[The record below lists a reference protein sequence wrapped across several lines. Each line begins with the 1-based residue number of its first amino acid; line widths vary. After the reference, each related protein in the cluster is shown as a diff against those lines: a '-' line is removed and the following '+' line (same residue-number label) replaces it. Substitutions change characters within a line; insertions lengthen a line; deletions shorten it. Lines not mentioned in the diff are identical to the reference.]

1 MVSILITGTNRGI
14 GLEFVKH
21 YLKHNEK
28 VIATCRNKNSAKEL
42 LELKKTT
49 NNLSLVELDVSNPN
63 SINEFVSKITDQ
75 PIDTFINNAGVFGP
89 RNNQF
94 GNLNVKEWLDV
105 FNINSI
111 APLLITQKILKNL
124 RLGKSNKLVFIS
136 SKVGSIEE
144 NTGGG
149 MYIYRSSKT
158 ALNQV
163 IKSLS
168 IDFKD
173 ENMIAVALHPGWV
186 QTDMG
191 GPNALIDTK
200 TSVKGMVEVIDS
212 LTLKNSGKF
221 YNYDGSSIP
230 W

>member
-1 MVSILITGTNRGI
+1 MSILITGTNRGI

-21 YLKHNEK
+21 YLKNNEK
-28 VIATCRNKNSAKEL
+28 VIATCRNKNSAKDL
-42 LELKKTT
+42 LELKNTT
-49 NNLSLVELDVSNPN
+49 SNLSLVELDVSNPN
-63 SINEFVSKITDQ
+63 SINEFASKITDQ

-89 RNNQF
+89 RNNEF
-94 GNLNVKEWLDV
+94 GNFNAKEWLDV
-105 FNINSI
+105 FNINTI

-124 RLGKSNKLVFIS
+124 RLGKNKKLVFIS

-144 NTGGG
+144 NTGGS

-168 IDFKD
+168 IDLKD
-173 ENMIAVALHPGWV
+173 ENFIATALHPGWV

-191 GPNALIDTK
+191 GQNALINTK
-200 TSVKGMVEVIDS
+200 TSVKGMAEVIDS
-212 LTLKNSGKF
+212 LVLKNSGRF
-221 YNYDGSSIP
+221 YNYDGSLIP

>member
-1 MVSILITGTNRGI
+1 MSILITGTNRGI

-21 YLKHNEK
+21 YLKNNEK
-28 VIATCRNKNSAKEL
+28 VIATCRNKNSAKDL
-42 LELKKTT
+42 LELKNTT
-49 NNLSLVELDVSNPN
+49 SNLSLVELDVSNPN
-63 SINEFVSKITDQ
+63 SINEFASKITDQ

-89 RNNQF
+89 RNNEF
-94 GNLNVKEWLDV
+94 GNFNAKEWLDV
-105 FNINSI
+105 FNINTI

-124 RLGKSNKLVFIS
+124 RLGKNKKLVFIS

-173 ENMIAVALHPGWV
+173 ENFIAAALHPGWV

-200 TSVKGMVEVIDS
+200 TSVKGMAEVIDS
-212 LTLKNSGKF
+212 LVLKNSGRF

>member
-1 MVSILITGTNRGI
+1 VSILITGTNRGI

-21 YLKHNEK
+21 YLKNNEK
-28 VIATCRNKNSAKEL
+28 VIATCRNRNSAKDL
-42 LELKKTT
+42 LELENTT
-49 NNLSLVELDVSNPN
+49 NNLSLLELDVSKPN
-63 SINEFVSKITDQ
+63 SIDEFTSKIANQ

-89 RNNQF
+89 RNIEF
-94 GNLNVKEWLDV
+94 GNFNAKEWLDV
-105 FNINSI
+105 FNINTI

-124 RLGKSNKLVFIS
+124 RLGKNKKLAFIS
-136 SKVGSIEE
+136 SKVGSIED

-149 MYIYRSSKT
+149 MYIYRTSKT

-168 IDFKD
+168 IDLKE
-173 ENMIAVALHPGWV
+173 ENLIAVALHPGWV

-200 TSVKGMVEVIDS
+200 TSVKGMAEVIDN
-212 LTLKNSGKF
+212 LAPKNSGKF
-221 YNYDGSSIP
+221 YNYDGSPIP

>member
-1 MVSILITGTNRGI
+1 MSILITGTNRGI

-21 YLKHNEK
+21 YIKNNEK
-28 VIATCRNKNSAKEL
+28 VIATCRNRNSAKDL
-42 LELKKTT
+42 LELENTT

-63 SINEFVSKITDQ
+63 SINNFTSKIAGL
-75 PIDTFINNAGVFGP
+75 PIDTFISNAGVSGP
-89 RNNQF
+89 KNIEF
-94 GNLNVKEWLDV
+94 GNFDAKEWLDV
-105 FNINSI
+105 FNINTIS
-111 APLLITQKILKNL
+111 PLIITQKILKNL
-124 RLGKSNKLVFIS
+124 RLGKNKKLAFIS
-136 SKVGSIEE
+136 SKVGSIED

-149 MYIYRSSKT
+149 MYIYRTSKT

-168 IDFKD
+168 IDLKG
-173 ENMIAVALHPGWV
+173 ENFIVVALHPGWV

-200 TSVKGMVEVIDS
+200 TSVRGMTEAIDN
-212 LTLKNSGKF
+212 LTSKNSGKF
-221 YNYDGSSIP
+221 YNYDGSPIP

>member
-1 MVSILITGTNRGI
+1 MSILITGTNRGI
-14 GLEFVKH
+14 GLEFVKY
-21 YLKHNEK
+21 YLKNNEK
-28 VIATCRNKNSAKEL
+28 VIATYRNKNSAKDL
-42 LELKKTT
+42 IELKNTT
-49 NNLSLVELDVSNPN
+49 SNLSLVELDVSNPN
-63 SINEFVSKITDQ
+63 SINEFASKITDQ

-89 RNNQF
+89 RNNVF
-94 GNLNVKEWLDV
+94 GNYNAKEWLDV
-105 FNINSI
+105 FNINTI

-124 RLGKSNKLVFIS
+124 RLGKNKKLVFIS

-173 ENMIAVALHPGWV
+173 ENFITAALHPGWV

-200 TSVKGMVEVIDS
+200 TSVKGMAEVIDS
-212 LTLKNSGKF
+212 LVLKNSGRF

>member
-1 MVSILITGTNRGI
+1 VSILITGTNRGI

-21 YLKHNEK
+21 YLKNNEK
-28 VIATCRNKNSAKEL
+28 IIATYRNKNSAKDL
-42 LELKKTT
+42 IELKNTT
-49 NNLSLVELDVSNPN
+49 SNLSLVELDVSNPN
-63 SINEFVSKITDQ
+63 SINEFASKITDQ

-89 RNNQF
+89 RNNEF
-94 GNLNVKEWLDV
+94 GNFNAKEWLDV
-105 FNINSI
+105 FNINTI
-111 APLLITQKILKNL
+111 APLLITLKILKNL
-124 RLGKSNKLVFIS
+124 RLGKNKKLVFIS

-173 ENMIAVALHPGWV
+173 ENFIVAALHPGWV

-191 GPNALIDTK
+191 GPNALIDKK
-200 TSVKGMVEVIDS
+200 TSVKGMAEVIDS
-212 LTLKNSGKF
+212 LVLKNSGRF

>member
-1 MVSILITGTNRGI
+1 MSILITGTNRGI

-21 YLKHNEK
+21 YLKNNEK
-28 VIATCRNKNSAKEL
+28 VIATCRNKNSAKDL
-42 LELKKTT
+42 LELENTT
-49 NNLSLVELDVSNPN
+49 SNLSLVELDVSKPN
-63 SINEFVSKITDQ
+63 SIDEFTSKIANQ

-89 RNNQF
+89 RNIEF
-94 GNLNVKEWLDV
+94 GNLNAKEWLDV
-105 FNINSI
+105 FNINTI

-124 RLGKSNKLVFIS
+124 RLGKNKKLVFIS
-136 SKVGSIEE
+136 SKVGSIED

-149 MYIYRSSKT
+149 MYIYRTSKT

-163 IKSLS
+163 IKSIP
-168 IDFKD
+168 IDLKEETF
-173 ENMIAVALHPGWV
+173 IAVALHPGWV

-200 TSVKGMVEVIDS
+200 TSVKGMAEVIDNLAS
-212 LTLKNSGKF
+212 KNSGKF
-221 YNYDGSSIP
+221 YNYDGSPIP

>member
-1 MVSILITGTNRGI
+1 MPILITGTNRGI

-21 YLKHNEK
+21 YLKNNEK
-28 VIATCRNKNSAKEL
+28 VIATYRNKNSAKDL
-42 LELKKTT
+42 LELKNTT
-49 NNLSLVELDVSNPN
+49 SNLSLVELDVSNPN
-63 SINEFVSKITDQ
+63 SINEFASKITDQ

-89 RNNQF
+89 RNNEF
-94 GNLNVKEWLDV
+94 GNFNAKEWLHV
-105 FNINSI
+105 FNINTI

-124 RLGKSNKLVFIS
+124 RLGKNKKLVFIS

-144 NTGGG
+144 NTGGS

-173 ENMIAVALHPGWV
+173 ENFIAAALHPGSV

-200 TSVKGMVEVIDS
+200 TSVKGMAEVIDS
-212 LTLKNSGKF
+212 LVLKNSGRF

>member
-1 MVSILITGTNRGI
+1 MSILITGTNRGI

-21 YLKHNEK
+21 YIKNNEK
-28 VIATCRNKNSAKEL
+28 VIATCRNRNSAKDL
-42 LELKKTT
+42 LELENTT

-63 SINEFVSKITDQ
+63 SINNFTSKIAGL
-75 PIDTFINNAGVFGP
+75 PIDTFISNAGVSGP
-89 RNNQF
+89 KNIEF
-94 GNLNVKEWLDV
+94 GNFDAKEWLDV
-105 FNINSI
+105 FNVNTI

-124 RLGKSNKLVFIS
+124 RLGKDKKLAFIS
-136 SKVGSIEE
+136 SKVGSIED
-144 NTGGG
+144 NTSGG
-149 MYIYRSSKT
+149 MYIYRTSKT

-168 IDFKD
+168 IDLKG
-173 ENMIAVALHPGWV
+173 ENFIVVALHPGWV

-200 TSVKGMVEVIDS
+200 TSVRGMTEAIDN
-212 LTLKNSGKF
+212 LTSKNSGKF
-221 YNYDGSSIP
+221 YNYDGSPIP

>member
-1 MVSILITGTNRGI
+1 MSILITGTNRGI

-21 YLKHNEK
+21 YLKNNEK
-28 VIATCRNKNSAKEL
+28 VIATYRNKNSAKDL
-42 LELKKTT
+42 LELKNTT
-49 NNLSLVELDVSNPN
+49 SNLFLVELDVSNPN
-63 SINEFVSKITDQ
+63 SINEFSSKITDQ
-75 PIDTFINNAGVFGP
+75 PIDTFVNNAGVFGP
-89 RNNQF
+89 RNNEF
-94 GNLNVKEWLDV
+94 GNFNAKEWLDV
-105 FNINSI
+105 FNINTI

-124 RLGKSNKLVFIS
+124 RLGKNKKLVFIS

-173 ENMIAVALHPGWV
+173 ENFIAAALHPGWV

-200 TSVKGMVEVIDS
+200 TSVKGMTEVIDS
-212 LTLKNSGKF
+212 LVIKNSGRF

>member
-1 MVSILITGTNRGI
+1 MSILITGTNRGI

-21 YLKHNEK
+21 YLKNNEK
-28 VIATCRNKNSAKEL
+28 VIATCRNRNSAKDL
-42 LELKKTT
+42 LELENTT
-49 NNLSLVELDVSNPN
+49 SNLSLLELDVSKPN
-63 SINEFVSKITDQ
+63 SIDEFTSKIANQ

-89 RNNQF
+89 RNIEL
-94 GNLNVKEWLDV
+94 GNFNAKEWLDV
-105 FNINSI
+105 FNINTI

-124 RLGKSNKLVFIS
+124 RLGKNKKLAFIS
-136 SKVGSIEE
+136 SKVGSIED

-149 MYIYRSSKT
+149 MYIYRTSKT

-168 IDFKD
+168 IDLKE
-173 ENMIAVALHPGWV
+173 ENLIAVALHPGWV

-200 TSVKGMVEVIDS
+200 TSVKGMAEVIDN
-212 LTLKNSGKF
+212 LAPKNSGKF
-221 YNYDGSSIP
+221 YNYDGSPIL

>member
-1 MVSILITGTNRGI
+1 VSILITGTNRGI

-21 YLKHNEK
+21 YLKNNEK
-28 VIATCRNKNSAKEL
+28 VIATYRNKNSVKDL
-42 LELKKTT
+42 LELKNTT
-49 NNLSLVELDVSNPN
+49 SNLSLVELDVSNSN
-63 SINEFVSKITDQ
+63 SINEFASKITDQ

-89 RNNQF
+89 RNNEF
-94 GNLNVKEWLDV
+94 GNFNAKEWLDV
-105 FNINSI
+105 FNINTI

-124 RLGKSNKLVFIS
+124 RLGKNKKLVFIS

-163 IKSLS
+163 IKNLS

-173 ENMIAVALHPGWV
+173 ENFIAAALHPGWV

-200 TSVKGMVEVIDS
+200 TSVKGMAEVIDR
-212 LTLKNSGKF
+212 LVLKNSGKF

>member
-1 MVSILITGTNRGI
+1 MSFLITGTNRGI
-14 GLEFVKH
+14 GLEFVKY
-21 YLKHNEK
+21 YLKNNKK
-28 VIATCRNKNSAKEL
+28 VIATYRNKNSAKDL

-49 NNLSLVELDVSNPN
+49 SNLSLVELDVSNPN
-63 SINEFVSKITDQ
+63 SINEFASKITDQ

-89 RNNQF
+89 RNNEF
-94 GNLNVKEWLDV
+94 GNFNAKEWLDV
-105 FNINSI
+105 FNINTI

-124 RLGKSNKLVFIS
+124 RLGKNKKLVFIS

-173 ENMIAVALHPGWV
+173 ESFIAAALHPGWV

-191 GPNALIDTK
+191 GPNALIDTNI
-200 TSVKGMVEVIDS
+200 SVKGMAEVIDS
-212 LTLKNSGKF
+212 LVLKNSGRF
-221 YNYDGSSIP
+221 YNYDGSLIP

>member
-1 MVSILITGTNRGI
+1 MSILITGTNRGI

-21 YLKHNEK
+21 YLKNNEK
-28 VIATCRNKNSAKEL
+28 VIATYRNKNSAKDL
-42 LELKKTT
+42 LELKNTT
-49 NNLSLVELDVSNPN
+49 SNLSLVELDVSNSN
-63 SINEFVSKITDQ
+63 SINKFASKITDQ

-89 RNNQF
+89 RNNEF
-94 GNLNVKEWLDV
+94 GNFNAKEWLHV
-105 FNINSI
+105 FNINTI

-124 RLGKSNKLVFIS
+124 RLGKNKKLVFIS

-173 ENMIAVALHPGWV
+173 ENFIAAALHPGWV

-200 TSVKGMVEVIDS
+200 TSVKGMTEVIDS
-212 LTLKNSGKF
+212 LVLKNSGRF

>member
-1 MVSILITGTNRGI
+1 VSILITGTNRGI

-21 YLKHNEK
+21 YLKNNEK
-28 VIATCRNKNSAKEL
+28 VIATYRNKNSAKDL
-42 LELKKTT
+42 LELKNTT
-49 NNLSLVELDVSNPN
+49 SNLFLLELDVSNPN
-63 SINEFVSKITDQ
+63 SINEFASKITDQ

-89 RNNQF
+89 RNNEF
-94 GNLNVKEWLDV
+94 GNFNAKEWLDV
-105 FNINSI
+105 FNINTI

-124 RLGKSNKLVFIS
+124 RLGKNKKLVFIS

-173 ENMIAVALHPGWV
+173 ENFIAAALHPGWV

-200 TSVKGMVEVIDS
+200 TSVKGMAEVIDS
-212 LTLKNSGKF
+212 LVLKNSGRF

>member
-1 MVSILITGTNRGI
+1 MSILITGTNRGI

-21 YLKHNEK
+21 YIKNNEK
-28 VIATCRNKNSAKEL
+28 VIATCRNRNSAKDL
-42 LELKKTT
+42 LELENTT

-63 SINEFVSKITDQ
+63 SINNFTSKIAGL
-75 PIDTFINNAGVFGP
+75 PIDTFISNAGVSGP
-89 RNNQF
+89 KNIEF
-94 GNLNVKEWLDV
+94 GNFDAKEWLDV
-105 FNINSI
+105 FNVNTI

-124 RLGKSNKLVFIS
+124 RLGKDKKLVFIS
-136 SKVGSIEE
+136 SKVGSIED
-144 NTGGG
+144 NTSGG
-149 MYIYRSSKT
+149 MYIYRTSKT

-168 IDFKD
+168 IDFKED
-173 ENMIAVALHPGWV
+173 NFIVVALHPGWV

-200 TSVKGMVEVIDS
+200 TSVKGLIEVIDN
-212 LTLKNSGKF
+212 LTPKNSGKF
-221 YNYDGSSIP
+221 YNYDGSPIP

>member
-1 MVSILITGTNRGI
+1 MSILITGTNRGI

-21 YLKHNEK
+21 YLKNNEK
-28 VIATCRNKNSAKEL
+28 VIATCRNRNSAKDL
-42 LELKKTT
+42 LELENTT
-49 NNLSLVELDVSNPN
+49 NNLSLLKLDVSKPN
-63 SINEFVSKITDQ
+63 SIDEFTSKIANQ

-89 RNNQF
+89 RNIEF
-94 GNLNVKEWLDV
+94 GNFNAKEWLDV
-105 FNINSI
+105 FNINTI

-124 RLGKSNKLVFIS
+124 RLGKNKKLVFIS
-136 SKVGSIEE
+136 SKVGSIED

-149 MYIYRSSKT
+149 MYIYRTSKT

-168 IDFKD
+168 IDLKE
-173 ENMIAVALHPGWV
+173 ENFIAVALHPGWV

-200 TSVKGMVEVIDS
+200 TSVKGMAEVVDS
-212 LTLKNSGKF
+212 LVLKNSGRF

>member
-1 MVSILITGTNRGI
+1 MSILITGTNRGI

-21 YLKHNEK
+21 YLKNNEK
-28 VIATCRNKNSAKEL
+28 VIATYRNRNSAKDL
-42 LELKKTT
+42 LELENTT
-49 NNLSLVELDVSNPN
+49 SDLSLLKLDVSKPN
-63 SINEFVSKITDQ
+63 SIDEFTSKIANQ

-89 RNNQF
+89 RNIEF
-94 GNLNVKEWLDV
+94 GNFNAKEWLDV
-105 FNINSI
+105 FNINTI

-124 RLGKSNKLVFIS
+124 RLGKNKKLAFIS
-136 SKVGSIEE
+136 SKVGSIED

-149 MYIYRSSKT
+149 MYIYRASKT

-168 IDFKD
+168 IDLKE
-173 ENMIAVALHPGWV
+173 ENFIAVALHPGWV

-200 TSVKGMVEVIDS
+200 TSVKGMAEVIDN
-212 LTLKNSGKF
+212 LAPKNSGKF
-221 YNYDGSSIP
+221 YNYDGSPIP

>member
-1 MVSILITGTNRGI
+1 MSILITGTNRGI

-21 YLKHNEK
+21 YLKNNEK
-28 VIATCRNKNSAKEL
+28 VIATYRNKNSVKDL
-42 LELKKTT
+42 LELKNTT
-49 NNLSLVELDVSNPN
+49 SNLSLVELDVSNPN
-63 SINEFVSKITDQ
+63 SINEFASKITDQ

-89 RNNQF
+89 RNNEF
-94 GNLNVKEWLDV
+94 GNFNAKEWLDV
-105 FNINSI
+105 FNINTI

-124 RLGKSNKLVFIS
+124 RLGKNKKLVFIS

-173 ENMIAVALHPGWV
+173 ENFIAAALHPGWV
-186 QTDMG
+186 QTEMG

-200 TSVKGMVEVIDS
+200 TSVKGMAKVIDS
-212 LTLKNSGKF
+212 LVLKNSGRF

>member
-1 MVSILITGTNRGI
+1 VSILITGTNRGI

-21 YLKHNEK
+21 YIKNNEK
-28 VIATCRNKNSAKEL
+28 VIATCRNRNSAKDL
-42 LELKKTT
+42 LELENTT

-63 SINEFVSKITDQ
+63 SINNFTSKIAGL
-75 PIDTFINNAGVFGP
+75 PIDTFISNAGVSGP
-89 RNNQF
+89 KNIEF
-94 GNLNVKEWLDV
+94 GNFDAKEWLDV
-105 FNINSI
+105 FNINTI

-124 RLGKSNKLVFIS
+124 RLGKDKKLAFIS
-136 SKVGSIEE
+136 SKVGSIED
-144 NTGGG
+144 NTSGG
-149 MYIYRSSKT
+149 MYIYRTSKT

-168 IDFKD
+168 IDFKED
-173 ENMIAVALHPGWV
+173 NFIVVALHPGWV

-200 TSVKGMVEVIDS
+200 TSVKGLIEVIDN
-212 LTLKNSGKF
+212 LTPKNSGKF
-221 YNYDGSSIP
+221 YNYDGSPIP

>member
-1 MVSILITGTNRGI
+1 MSILITGTNRGI

-28 VIATCRNKNSAKEL
+28 VIATYRNKNNAKEL

-63 SINEFVSKITDQ
+63 SINEFSSTITDQ
-75 PIDTFINNAGVFGP
+75 PIDIFINNAGVFGP
-89 RNNQF
+89 RNNEF
-94 GNLNVKEWLDV
+94 GNYNAKEWIEV
-105 FNINSI
+105 FNINTI
-111 APLLITQKILKNL
+111 APLLIMQKILKNL
-124 RLGKSNKLVFIS
+124 RLGKNKKLIFIS

-144 NTGGG
+144 NTGGS

-168 IDFKD
+168 IDFKN
-173 ENMIAVALHPGWV
+173 ENFITVALHPGWV
-186 QTDMG
+186 KTDMG

-200 TSVKGMVEVIDS
+200 TSIKGMAEVIDS
-212 LTLKNSGKF
+212 LVLKNSGRF

>member
-1 MVSILITGTNRGI
+1 MSILITGTNRGI

-21 YLKHNEK
+21 YLKNNEK
-28 VIATCRNKNSAKEL
+28 VIATCRNKNSAKDL
-42 LELKKTT
+42 LELKNTT
-49 NNLSLVELDVSNPN
+49 SNLSLLELDVSNPN
-63 SINEFVSKITDQ
+63 SINEFTSKITDQ

-89 RNNQF
+89 RNTEF
-94 GNLNVKEWLDV
+94 GNFNAKEWLDV
-105 FNINSI
+105 FNINTI
-111 APLLITQKILKNL
+111 APLLITQQILKNL
-124 RLGKSNKLVFIS
+124 RLGKNKKLVFIS

-173 ENMIAVALHPGWV
+173 ENFIAAALHPGWV

-200 TSVKGMVEVIDS
+200 TSVKGMAEVIDN
-212 LTLKNSGKF
+212 LVLKNSGRF
-221 YNYDGSSIP
+221 YNYDGSLIP

>member
-1 MVSILITGTNRGI
+1 MSILITGTNRGI

-21 YLKHNEK
+21 YLKNNEK
-28 VIATCRNKNSAKEL
+28 VIATCRNKNSAKDL
-42 LELKKTT
+42 LELENTT
-49 NNLSLVELDVSNPN
+49 SNLSLLELDVSKPN
-63 SINEFVSKITDQ
+63 SIDEFTSKIANQ

-89 RNNQF
+89 RNIEF
-94 GNLNVKEWLDV
+94 GNFNAKEWLDV
-105 FNINSI
+105 FNINTI

-124 RLGKSNKLVFIS
+124 RLGKNKKLAFIS
-136 SKVGSIEE
+136 SKVGSIED

-149 MYIYRSSKT
+149 MYIYRTSKT

-168 IDFKD
+168 IDLKE
-173 ENMIAVALHPGWV
+173 ENFIVVALHPGWV

-200 TSVKGMVEVIDS
+200 TSVKGMTEVIDS
-212 LTLKNSGKF
+212 LVIKNSGRF

>member
-1 MVSILITGTNRGI
+1 VSILITGTNRGI

-21 YLKHNEK
+21 YLKNNEK
-28 VIATCRNKNSAKEL
+28 IIATCRNKHSAKDL
-42 LELKKTT
+42 LELENTT
-49 NNLSLVELDVSNPN
+49 SNLSLVELDVSNPN
-63 SINEFVSKITDQ
+63 SINEFTSKIAGL

-89 RNNQF
+89 RNIEF
-94 GNLNVKEWLDV
+94 GNFNAKEWLDV
-105 FNINSI
+105 FKVNTI

-124 RLGKSNKLVFIS
+124 RLGKDKKLAFIS
-136 SKVGSIEE
+136 SKVGSIED

-149 MYIYRSSKT
+149 MYIYRTSKT

-168 IDFKD
+168 IDLKD
-173 ENMIAVALHPGWV
+173 ENFIAVALHPGWV

-200 TSVKGMVEVIDS
+200 TSVKGMIEVIDN
-212 LTLKNSGKF
+212 LTPKNTGKF

>member
-1 MVSILITGTNRGI
+1 MSILITGTNRGI

-21 YLKHNEK
+21 YLKNNEK
-28 VIATCRNKNSAKEL
+28 VIATCRNKNSAKDL
-42 LELKKTT
+42 LELENTT
-49 NNLSLVELDVSNPN
+49 SNLSLLELDVSKPN
-63 SINEFVSKITDQ
+63 SIDEFTSKIADQ

-89 RNNQF
+89 RNIEF
-94 GNLNVKEWLDV
+94 GNFNAKEWLDV
-105 FNINSI
+105 FNINTI
-111 APLLITQKILKNL
+111 APLIITQKILKNL
-124 RLGKSNKLVFIS
+124 RLGKDKKLVFIS
-136 SKVGSIEE
+136 SKVGSIED
-144 NTGGG
+144 NTEGG
-149 MYIYRSSKT
+149 MYIYRTSKT

-173 ENMIAVALHPGWV
+173 ENFITVALHPGWV
-186 QTDMG
+186 QTNMG

-200 TSVKGMVEVIDS
+200 TSVKGMIKVIDN
-212 LTLKNSGKF
+212 LTPKNTGKF

>member
-1 MVSILITGTNRGI
+1 MSILITGTNRGI

-21 YLKHNEK
+21 YLKNNEK
-28 VIATCRNKNSAKEL
+28 VIATCRNRNSAKDL
-42 LELKKTT
+42 LELKNTT
-49 NNLSLVELDVSNPN
+49 SNLSLLELDVSKPN
-63 SINEFVSKITDQ
+63 SIDEFTSKIADH

-89 RNNQF
+89 RNIEF
-94 GNLNVKEWLDV
+94 GNFNAKEWLDV
-105 FNINSI
+105 FNINTI
-111 APLLITQKILKNL
+111 APLIITQKILKNL
-124 RLGKSNKLVFIS
+124 RLGKDKKLVFIS
-136 SKVGSIEE
+136 SKVGSIED
-144 NTGGG
+144 NTSGG
-149 MYIYRSSKT
+149 MYIYRTSKT

-168 IDFKD
+168 IDLKE
-173 ENMIAVALHPGWV
+173 ENFIVVALHPGWV

-200 TSVKGMVEVIDS
+200 TSVKGMIKVIDN
-212 LTLKNSGKF
+212 LTPKNTGKF

>member
-1 MVSILITGTNRGI
+1 MSILITGTNRGI

-21 YLKHNEK
+21 YLKNNEK
-28 VIATCRNKNSAKEL
+28 VIATCRNKNSAKDL
-42 LELKKTT
+42 LELKNTT

-63 SINEFVSKITDQ
+63 SINEFASKITDQ

-89 RNNQF
+89 RNNEF
-94 GNLNVKEWLDV
+94 GNFNAKEWLDV
-105 FNINSI
+105 FNINTI

-124 RLGKSNKLVFIS
+124 RLGKNKKLVFIS

-163 IKSLS
+163 IKNLS

-173 ENMIAVALHPGWV
+173 ENFIAAALHPGWV

-200 TSVKGMVEVIDS
+200 TSVKGMAEVIDS
-212 LTLKNSGKF
+212 LVLKNSGRF

>member
-1 MVSILITGTNRGI
+1 MSILITGTNRGI

-21 YLKHNEK
+21 YLKNNEK
-28 VIATCRNKNSAKEL
+28 VIATCRNKNSAKDL
-42 LELKKTT
+42 LKLKNTT
-49 NNLSLVELDVSNPN
+49 SNLSLVELDVSNPN
-63 SINEFVSKITDQ
+63 SINEFASKITNQ

-89 RNNQF
+89 RNNEF
-94 GNLNVKEWLDV
+94 GNYNAKEWIEV
-105 FNINSI
+105 FNINTI
-111 APLLITQKILKNL
+111 APLLIMQKILKNL
-124 RLGKSNKLVFIS
+124 RLGKNKKLIFIS

-144 NTGGG
+144 NTGGS

-168 IDFKD
+168 IDFKN
-173 ENMIAVALHPGWV
+173 ENFITVALHPGWV
-186 QTDMG
+186 KTDMG

-200 TSVKGMVEVIDS
+200 TSIKGMAEVIDS
-212 LTLKNSGKF
+212 LVLKNSGRF